1 MDFRMGD
8 SAMMKKKIVTAA
20 AMVVGVIALVF
31 ATSAEASTKRKK
43 AAAKRQAITQ
53 PAMVNMACE
62 GRIATITRTA
72 FASPSRDE
80 TPISFLM
87 SIDPASG
94 VATIMRSA
102 GSRMIKAGRY
112 PVFPSERGIDI
123 SLNWT
128 DSNNQGQTLT
138 LTFNADGAFSGDTQS
153 SQPKNIGIEVFRQ
166 FLGSEYAPVMDI
178 TTHHRVEGSCWQQ

>member
-1 MDFRMGD
+1 M
-8 SAMMKKKIVTAA
+8 MMKRIVTAA
-20 AMVVGVIALVF
+20 ALVVGVIALVS

-43 AAAKRQAITQ
+43 AATKRQAITQ

-62 GRIATITRTA
+62 GRVATITRTA

-87 SIDPASG
+87 SIDPVSG
-94 VATIMRSA
+94 VATIMRSS

-112 PVFPSERGIDI
+112 PVFPSEGGIDF

-128 DSNNQGQTLT
+128 DSNNKGQTLT
-138 LTFNADGAFSGDTQS
+138 LTFNAEGSFSGETQS
-153 SQPKNIGIEVFRQ
+153 SQPNNIGIEIFRQ

-178 TTHHRVEGSCWQQ
+178 TTRHRVEGACWKQ